1 MSTSYT
7 SYKTI
12 IEIVG
17 DIVKV
22 RLPEQSEQASPLVR
36 LNDLAVLSVDG
47 SDSRLAQIIDIK
59 NNVVSLQVFD
69 STKGLST
76 DAKVNFLNQP
86 MKVVASDNIL
96 GRVFSGK
103 GEAIDNGPSLE
114 YEQKI
119 VINGPI
125 VNPVKRQ
132 VASKMIRTN
141 VPMIDVFN
149 CLVESQKIPI
159 FSVSGEP
166 YNTLLARIGIEA
178 DADLIVFGGLGLI
191 FDDYH
196 YFKHQFE
203 NAGMLARSVM
213 FVNQASDSI
222 VERLLVPDLA
232 LSVAEHFAVEHN
244 KRVLV
249 LLTDMTAYADAL
261 KEVGIANERV
271 PSNRGYMGDL
281 YSQLARRYEKA
292 CDFTKGGSITVL
304 SVTTMP
310 GGDVTHP
317 VPDNTGYITEGQF
330 YLHDGIID
338 PFGSLSRLKQ
348 QVIGKQTREDHHQ
361 VMNTMI
367 RFYSGSIEAKQKQS
381 MAFELNE
388 FDEKLL
394 RFGELFKRQFLGIDI
409 SMSLETALD
418 TCWEI
423 LKSCFS
429 PEQLLM
435 KKEFIDKYYYQKK
448 S

>member
-361 VMNTMI
+361 IMNTMI

-409 SMSLETALD
+409 SMPLETALD

-423 LKSCFS
+423 LKACFS